1 MSEYLFPNLGMK
13 KEEIVHQ
20 RNLERLVGGVM
31 RRRVSPFLLAA
42 SREIR
47 IQVARNQEWE
57 WGLNLIS
64 LTAEM
69 VEGVSKEQDLA

>member
-1 MSEYLFPNLGMK
+1 
-13 KEEIVHQ
+13 
-20 RNLERLVGGVM
+20 M